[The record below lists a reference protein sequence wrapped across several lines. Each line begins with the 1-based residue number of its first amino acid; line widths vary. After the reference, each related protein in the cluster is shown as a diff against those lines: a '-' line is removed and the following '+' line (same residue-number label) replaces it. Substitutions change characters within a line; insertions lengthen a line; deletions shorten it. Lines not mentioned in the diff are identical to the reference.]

1 MSSVVSE
8 STVAES
14 LRIVLVKKKLNVAKL
29 AEMLGVTPTTMYS
42 KFNRNNFTLR
52 DMTEISR
59 VLNLNMNISFEIKDT
74 EQQTIL
80 H

>member
-29 AEMLGVTPTTMYS
+29 AAMLGVTPTPMYS

-74 EQQTIL
+74 AQ
-80 H
+80 

>member
-29 AEMLGVTPTTMYS
+29 AEMLGVTPTTMYF

-52 DMTEISR
+52 DMSEISR

-74 EQQTIL
+74 EQ
-80 H
+80 

>member
-74 EQQTIL
+74 AQ
-80 H
+80 

>member
-59 VLNLNMNISFEIKDT
+59 VLNLNMNISFEIKDM

>member
-8 STVAES
+8 ITVAES

-29 AEMLGVTPTTMYS
+29 AEMLGGTPTTMYS

-74 EQQTIL
+74 AQ
-80 H
+80 

>member
-14 LRIVLVKKKLNVAKL
+14 LRIVLVKKKLNISKL

-59 VLNLNMNISFEIKDT
+59 VLNLNMNISFEIKDS
-74 EQQTIL
+74 E
-80 H
+80 

>member
-74 EQQTIL
+74 EQ
-80 H
+80 

>member
-74 EQQTIL
+74 EQYE
-80 H
+80 

>member
-8 STVAES
+8 RTVAES

-74 EQQTIL
+74 EQ
-80 H
+80 

>member
-74 EQQTIL
+74 AQQIIL

>member
-14 LRIVLVKKKLNVAKL
+14 LRIVLVKKKLNISKL

-74 EQQTIL
+74 EQ
-80 H
+80 

>member
-59 VLNLNMNISFEIKDT
+59 VLNLNMNISFEIKDM
-74 EQQTIL
+74 EQ
-80 H
+80 